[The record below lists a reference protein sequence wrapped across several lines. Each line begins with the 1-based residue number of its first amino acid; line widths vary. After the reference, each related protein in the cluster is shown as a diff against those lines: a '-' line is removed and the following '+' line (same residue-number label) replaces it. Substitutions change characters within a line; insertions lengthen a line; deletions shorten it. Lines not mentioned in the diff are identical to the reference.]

1 MYTICQ
7 YGSKKAK
14 KVVRKKRTRS
24 PSSEPTAPQPASAEV
39 EDRPSSNEQPQPH
52 PSDAED
58 MERDVDRDSSISE
71 NEASDEGASSAK
83 ATVRLIE
90 GAIAESFY
98 MISICFF
105 RRPCCLAGGQLLKD
119 DTQRGFCTQKTR
131 LVITLNLLLTIRNN
145 TLTCRNLHV
154 ND

>member
-1 MYTICQ
+1 MAP
-7 YGSKKAK
+7 KKAK
-14 KVVRKKRTRS
+14 KAVIRKKWTRS
-24 PSSEPTAPQPASAEV
+24 PSSEPTAPQLGSAEV
-39 EDRPSSNEQPQPH
+39 EDRPPSNEQTQPH

-98 MISICFF
+98 IISICFF
-105 RRPCCLAGGQLLKD
+105 RRPCCLAGCQ
-119 DTQRGFCTQKTR
+119 
-131 LVITLNLLLTIRNN
+131 
-145 TLTCRNLHV
+145 
-154 ND
+154 

>member
-1 MYTICQ
+1 M
-7 YGSKKAK
+7 AK
-14 KVVRKKRTRS
+14 KKPKRQLLEKNRTRS
-24 PSSEPTAPQPASAEV
+24 SSTEPTAPQLGSAEV
-39 EDRPSSNEQPQPH
+39 VDRSPSIEKPQPH

-90 GAIAESFY
+90 GAIAQSFFY
-98 MISICFF
+98 IISVCFF
-105 RRPCCLAGGQLLKD
+105 RRPCCIAGCQLLKD

-131 LVITLNLLLTIRNN
+131 LVITPNLLLTIRNN
-145 TLTCRNLHV
+145 TLQCRNLHV
-154 ND
+154 NY